1 MRTRNSL
8 SFKALPLARNSRE
21 FDAGFGFALNV
32 ADVRLQKRRAIK
44 NTIKTC
50 GRDGAFAC
58 SAQRVFRANAQYSPR
73 SSPLKRLRKRSR
85 STRRHNKLG
94 WRQSFFKLLRD
105 SDRSTRRQRNGVRG
119 RLFRTFPRYFFVF
132 VSTIQSSLRRPPLF
146 TSIWRATLFPSEI
159 AVLFK
164 MGDARRKRSLG
175 RQRDGRPP
183 QTRPVGAIGGRG
195 ALKNRR

>member
-105 SDRSTRRQRNGVRG
+105 SVRSTRRQRNGVAGVSFG
-119 RLFRTFPRYFFVF
+119 RFRDVF
-132 VSTIQSSLRRPPLF
+132 RFRANN
-146 TSIWRATLFPSEI
+146 SIVVAAAFRFHVDAG
-159 AVLFK
+159 
-164 MGDARRKRSLG
+164 GDAFSVRKSPSFQYWRRRRKRSVG

-195 ALKNRR
+195 P